1 MKEVVM
7 IFAMLITLAAG
18 VEMLPLMGSNRKLAK
33 IEGFLG
39 EKEKGEKEKEK
50 TEPTK
55 KLPKHNLN
63 NGQLKRMHFLKYI
76 DKV

>member
-1 MKEVVM
+1 MKELIM
-7 IFAMLITLAAG
+7 IFAMLTTLAAG

-39 EKEKGEKEKEK
+39 KKVKDR

-55 KLPKHNLN
+55 KLSKHNLN
-63 NGQLKRMHFLKYI
+63 NGQLKRMTFLKYI

>member
-7 IFAMLITLAAG
+7 IFAMLTTLAAG

-33 IEGFLG
+33 IEGFL
-39 EKEKGEKEKEK
+39 GEKEKEK

>member
-1 MKEVVM
+1 MKELIM
-7 IFAMLITLAAG
+7 IFAMLTTLAAG

-39 EKEKGEKEKEK
+39 KKVKQEI
-50 TEPTK
+50 EPTK

-63 NGQLKRMHFLKYI
+63 NGQLKRMGFLKYI

>member
-1 MKEVVM
+1 MKELIM
-7 IFAMLITLAAG
+7 IFAMLTTLAAG

-39 EKEKGEKEKEK
+39 KKIKS
-50 TEPTK
+50 EPPK

-63 NGQLKRMHFLKYI
+63 NGQLKRMGFLKYI